1 MKELLLDAYGIDV
14 IGFIK
19 VSKRV
24 YKVKTKDGFYG
35 LKFVDNQK
43 LEVSIEHIRTLHLEC
58 FVDVFQNKYGKI
70 VTAYQERYFYLM
82 PWLENDSA
90 IVKEMKLKYYFETLA
105 YLHASSFFNYNV
117 SQDYFHRQLQD
128 LTRIIDERLYYYQ
141 QIMKSYESME
151 FRSPSGWI
159 YVLNYYRIEECLLQ
173 ARRYLERYEELVCHK
188 DSIRL
193 SLVYNH
199 FHYQHVLMK
208 QRKLISIDNMKID
221 ICIYDLYNMYQQV
234 PDLLFD
240 LDSVSIYYLD
250 KIRLYPEEKVLLS
263 CLLCIVPYIELEKD
277 EVKNIV
283 KMSRL
288 LYYLDS
294 ITSLNKKLVID

>member
-19 VSKRV
+19 VSKKV
-24 YKVKTKDGFYG
+24 YKVKTKDAFYG

-70 VTAYQERYFYLM
+70 VTAFQEQYFYIM

-105 YLHASSFFNYNV
+105 YLHSNSFFNYNV
-117 SQDYFHRQLQD
+117 SQDFFHRQLQD
-128 LTRIIDERLYYYQ
+128 LTRVIDERLYYYQ
-141 QIMKSYESME
+141 QIMNSYESME

-159 YVLNYYRIEECLLQ
+159 YVLNYYRIEDCLMQ
-173 ARRYLERYEELVCHK
+173 ARRYLEQYEELVCHK

-199 FHYQHVLMK
+199 FHYQHILMK
-208 QRKLISIDNMKID
+208 QRRLISIDNMKID

-240 LDSVSIYYLD
+240 LDSVSVYYLD